1 MMTKMFVAVACLGAA
16 IGSAQMIETSV
27 RVNLPVDA
35 KVGNVSLPA
44 GDYSIREL
52 KNSVLEISSYSRK
65 GASAFVIVNPIET
78 ANHSGAD
85 HTKLI
90 LRKNENGYQLQ
101 SIWLEGQEM
110 GFEVSE

>member
-1 MMTKMFVAVACLGAA
+1 MKNKMIAAVACLGAA
-16 IGSAQMIETSV
+16 IGCAQTMETSV

-44 GDYSIREL
+44 GGYSIREV
-52 KNSVLEISSYSRK
+52 KNSVLEISSDSRK
-65 GASAFVIVNPIET
+65 GASAFVIVNPVET
-78 ANHSGAD
+78 ANHEAAD
-85 HTKLI
+85 HTKLV

-110 GFEVSE
+110 GFEVAE